1 MSSRSKRAQ
10 IAAETVQ
17 LVKNGWYMHPV
28 AGRVDF
34 SQSVSD
40 ALRNTRHFAPEDFET
55 LFRERD
61 AIVAKESGSTKAHY
75 TVANMTTLEA
85 ARKLLSDNSSPVL
98 ALNFASAKNPGGGFL
113 GGSQAQEESL
123 ARASAMYE
131 CINGVRGFYD
141 TNRACESC
149 VYTHHMIYSPSVPV
163 FRDDNDELLPSP
175 YQVSIL
181 TAPAVNRGAL
191 QSNEPSRLVEIAPT
205 MLERIDR
212 LLAIA
217 VVRGYRRLILGA
229 WGCGVFKNDPAE
241 VAAWFAEHLN
251 GPCYGPMFETVMFAV
266 LDQTKSGDVIAP
278 FHRMFSER
286 AMKAETTE
294 RTGGRGC

>member
-17 LVKNGWYMHPV
+17 LVKNGWYIHPV

-40 ALRNTRHFAPEDFET
+40 AVGNTRHFEPEDFDA

-61 AIVAKESGSTKAHY
+61 AIVAKRSRSTPAHI
-75 TVANMTTLEA
+75 VANMTTLEA
-85 ARKLLSDNSSPVL
+85 ARTFLAENSSPVL

-149 VYTHHMIYSPSVPV
+149 LYTHHMIYSPAVPV

-191 QSNEPSRLVEIAPT
+191 QANEPSRLADIAPT

-217 VVRGYRRLILGA
+217 VVKGYRRLILGA

-241 VAAWFAEHLN
+241 VASWFAEHLN
-251 GPCYGPMFETVMFAV
+251 GPCYGHMFETVMFAV
-266 LDQTKSGDVIAP
+266 LDQTKNGDVIAS
-278 FHRMFSER
+278 FHRAFPER

-294 RTGGRGC
+294 KTGG

>member
-1 MSSRSKRAQ
+1 MASRSKRAQ

-17 LVKNGWYMHPV
+17 LVRNGWYMHPV

-40 ALRNTRHFAPEDFET
+40 AVRNTRHFAPDDFET
-55 LFRERD
+55 LFRERN
-61 AIVAKESGSTKAHY
+61 AIVAKESCSSKAHY

-85 ARKLLSDNSSPVL
+85 ARTLVAENSSPVL

-131 CINGVRGFYD
+131 CINGIRGFYD

-149 VYTHHMIYSPSVPV
+149 LYTHHMIYSPSVPI

-175 YQVSIL
+175 YQLSIL

-191 QSNEPSRLVEIAPT
+191 QANEPERLADVAPT

-217 VVRGYRRLILGA
+217 VVKGYRRLILGA

-251 GPCYGPMFETVMFAV
+251 GHCYSHLFETVVFAV
-266 LDQTKSGDVIAP
+266 LDQTKNGDVIAP
-278 FHRMFSER
+278 FHRAFPER

-294 RTGGRGC
+294 KTGG

>member
-28 AGRVDF
+28 AGRVDL
-34 SQSVSD
+34 SQSVSN
-40 ALRNTRHFAPEDFET
+40 AVRNTRHFAPEDFET
-55 LFRERD
+55 LFSERD
-61 AIVAKESGSTKAHY
+61 AIVAKGSRSTPAH
-75 TVANMTTLEA
+75 TIVANMTTLAA
-85 ARKLLSDNSSPVL
+85 ARTLLAENSLPIL

-131 CINGVRGFYD
+131 CINGVRDFYD
-141 TNRACESC
+141 TNRACEIC
-149 VYTHHMIYSPSVPV
+149 LYTHHMIYSPAVPV

-191 QSNEPSRLVEIAPT
+191 QANEPSRLADIAPT

-217 VVRGYRRLILGA
+217 VVKGYRRLILGA
-229 WGCGVFKNDPAE
+229 WGCGVFRNDPAE

-251 GPCYGPMFETVMFAV
+251 GPYYGRMFEIVMFAV
-266 LDQTKSGDVIAP
+266 LDQTKGGDVIAP
-278 FHRMFSER
+278 FHRMFPES
-286 AMKAETTE
+286 ALHVETTGKK
-294 RTGGRGC
+294 GGRKC

>member
-40 ALRNTRHFAPEDFET
+40 AVRNTRHFAPEDFET
-55 LFRERD
+55 LFSERD

-149 VYTHHMIYSPSVPV
+149 LYTHHMIYSPSVPV